1 MNILRRHFLKEFFK
15 YFAVSVMIVIT
26 VSTVVE
32 FFDRV
37 DQFYMEEAPAYL
49 IFKYL
54 LMRAPG
60 IILYAFPLSSLFSVL
75 IVMGIA
81 SKNRETVA
89 IKASGGSLKRFFSCF
104 IVLGFFISLFAFVFG
119 ETVVPVATKEAGYIK
134 NIRIQKKSYKII
146 TRQKALWLKGTDGSL
161 IRIDDFVEDENMILK
176 TGIFSFD
183 PSFGLKKRIE
193 ADEAEWLDG
202 VWLLKNVTVYDFKE
216 KTVRKH
222 ASLISTSLEEPKI
235 FREVMKK
242 PVEMS
247 FMELHDYYSRLKK
260 AGFKNPKYVVRLY
273 EKIAYPLTNFVIII
287 FAAAIGL
294 SSGWGGGVKAAGIG
308 VLISIVYWLLYSVN
322 MSLGM
327 TDVLKPWLAPLIT
340 PFLFGIAGAVMYW
353 RVKE

>member
-1 MNILRRHFLKEFFK
+1 
-15 YFAVSVMIVIT
+15 MIVIT
-26 VSTVVE
+26 ISTVVE

-37 DQFYMEEAPAYL
+37 DQFYEGEAPAYL

-60 IILYAFPLSSLFSVL
+60 IILYALPLSSLFSVL
-75 IVMGIA
+75 IVLGIA

-104 IVLGFFISLFAFVFG
+104 IVLGFFISLIAFVFG
-119 ETVVPVATKEAGYIK
+119 ETVVPLATKEAGYIK

-161 IRIDDFVEDENMILK
+161 IRIDDFVENENMILK

-202 VWLLKNVTVYDFKE
+202 TWLLKNVTVFDFKE
-216 KTVRKH
+216 KTVKKH
-222 ASLISTSLEEPKI
+222 DSLTSTSLEEPKI

-242 PVEMS
+242 PVEMN
-247 FMELHDYYSRLKK
+247 FMELHAYYSRLKK

-287 FAAAIGL
+287 FATAIGL
-294 SSGWGGGVKAAGIG
+294 SSRWGGGVKAAGIG
-308 VLISIVYWLLYSVN
+308 VIISIVYWLLYSVN

-327 TDVLKPWLAPLIT
+327 TDVLKPWLAPMIT
-340 PFLFGIAGAVMYW
+340 PFLFGIAGAVMFW